1 MRSRFFG
8 ASSYDDD
15 EDEDERM
22 DLSGFVTSS
31 ETQPVVV
38 ERKRGNSVKP
48 SQSDQIFGRSGATN
62 ASNMGNA
69 GPKTAPPPPMSDV
82 GRMYVPAYEDRA
94 SEGGGYSHLNPIYAD
109 DNSKYGKLTV
119 GMKVVGVSMMG
130 LGTVTAFG
138 SSYKK
143 LGKSMVALGGMSYA
157 HGMFGIGN
165 GALAQM
171 AGNKKPVL
179 TTMAAT
185 GVHFGALNVGL
196 KGLKRATE
204 GATWVP
210 GGTGGWT
217 TATALGAG
225 FGGLF
230 LIRQFL

>member
-1 MRSRFFG
+1 MKSRFFG
-8 ASSYDDD
+8 ASSYDD
-15 EDEDERM
+15 ENEEEEM

-48 SQSDQIFGRSGATN
+48 SQSDQMFGRSGATN

-69 GPKTAPPPPMSDV
+69 GPKTAPPPPMSNV
-82 GRMYVPAYEDRA
+82 GRMYVPTYEDVA

-119 GMKVVGVSMMG
+119 GMKVVGASMMG
-130 LGTVTAFG
+130 LGTVTAFATN
-138 SSYKK
+138 YKK
-143 LGKSMVALGGMSYA
+143 LGKSMVAVGGMSYA

-171 AGNKKPVL
+171 AGNKSPVL

-204 GATWVP
+204 NASWVP
-210 GGTGGWT
+210 GGASGAVSGI
-217 TATALGAG
+217 ALGAG
-225 FGGLF
+225 FGSLF